1 MLMRMRGG
9 LLVPL
14 EGNMGAEEQ
23 EGLKKSCIRANTTWR
38 CQKKMEFGVGDVV
51 LRLRGVRLRGV

>member
-23 EGLKKSCIRANTTWR
+23 EGLKKSYIRANTTWR
-38 CQKKMEFGVGDVV
+38 CQKKMEFGGGDVV
-51 LRLRGVRLRGV
+51 LRLRGV